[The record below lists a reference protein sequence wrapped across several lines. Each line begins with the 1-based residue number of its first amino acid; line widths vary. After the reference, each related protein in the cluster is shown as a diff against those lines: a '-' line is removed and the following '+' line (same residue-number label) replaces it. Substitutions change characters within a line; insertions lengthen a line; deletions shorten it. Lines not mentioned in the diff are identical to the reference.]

1 MWKGGFAAGKPQGMD
16 HTESAFP
23 PAYSEILSLLGKPH
37 LKAGQSQSW
46 GTGSDLSL
54 CSLSP
59 SQIPNSQSQTASP
72 SRDLPNLP
80 FIYLFIPQALLPSLG
95 NKSMVKTPI
104 KHGEIRISA
113 KRLEKEI
120 PAFPRCHKELGRGEG
135 AVKIPKF
142 IPKTLSFLISIQGWL
157 WRHFQGNNSQRIWD
171 KSKYFICFSSGIPLW
186 TSPSHPWALD
196 SRLWFLSE
204 KCNWKSFPTN
214 GTKIPS
220 GSHTAWAG
228 RDLKWNLKWNFK
240 WNFTSH
246 SPACSQPLEKWR
258 AANSPGQGKIWEK
271 KFPLQAATGNPQPLL
286 REREKK
292 IN

>member
-1 MWKGGFAAGKPQGMD
+1 MLLENLRGWITQNQLFLLLILKFSPCRGSPISKQVRARAGELALIYLCA
-16 HTESAFP
+16 HSAHP
-23 PAYSEILSLLGKPH
+23 K
-37 LKAGQSQSW
+37 
-46 GTGSDLSL
+46 
-54 CSLSP
+54 

-186 TSPSHPWALD
+186 TSPSHP
-196 SRLWFLSE
+196 
-204 KCNWKSFPTN
+204 
-214 GTKIPS
+214 
-220 GSHTAWAG
+220 
-228 RDLKWNLKWNFK
+228 
-240 WNFTSH
+240 
-246 SPACSQPLEKWR
+246 
-258 AANSPGQGKIWEK
+258 
-271 KFPLQAATGNPQPLL
+271 
-286 REREKK
+286 
-292 IN
+292 